1 MAIYRNIQM
10 SFWTDTKIAD
20 EFTSGEKY
28 LYLYLMTNPHT
39 NLAGCYEISVRQ
51 IAYETGMTAQTV
63 KAMIGKLQNDHD
75 VIRYSGKTKEVLLL
89 NWSKYNWTASEK
101 LRKPLYGEIADVKD
115 DQFREYLTALFDGI
129 DTVSIPYTYG
139 SDTTVTDTDTVT
151 VSVKSEVNKVE
162 PRARTRES
170 QTAMFDRLITGR
182 AVTHDMQDKLRE
194 WIVYK
199 QERNEPYKETGMKSL
214 ITQAVN
220 NGAAY
225 GGKAVT
231 DAIDYSMASGY
242 KGIVW
247 DRVGKS
253 PPKSNKFLNENRRN
267 YDYDDLERALLAS
280 N

>member
-1 MAIYRNIQM
+1 MKDSFVFYTEYRNAI
-10 SFWTDTKIAD
+10 
-20 EFTSGEKY
+20 EH
-28 LYLYLMTNPHT
+28 MTNEQAGLFLKML
-39 NLAGCYEISVRQ
+39 LAYMDGDGVEAWRDDDPVVWMFFMTIKPRLDRDLVKWE
-51 IAYETGMTAQTV
+51 ETVEKRKEAGRKGGQASASKRKQSQANVSKSKQTQ
-63 KAMIGKLQNDHD
+63 ANQ
-75 VIRYSGKTKEVLLL
+75 
-89 NWSKYNWTASEK
+89 A
-101 LRKPLYGEIADVKD
+101 
-115 DQFREYLTALFDGI
+115 
-129 DTVSIPYTYG
+129 VS
-139 SDTTVTDTDTVT
+139 DCVTDCVY
-151 VSVKSEVNKVE
+151 VSPKGDNNA
-162 PRARTRES
+162 RARTRES
-170 QTAMFDRLITGR
+170 QTDMFDRLITGR

>member
-1 MAIYRNIQM
+1 
-10 SFWTDTKIAD
+10 
-20 EFTSGEKY
+20 
-28 LYLYLMTNPHT
+28 
-39 NLAGCYEISVRQ
+39 
-51 IAYETGMTAQTV
+51 
-63 KAMIGKLQNDHD
+63 
-75 VIRYSGKTKEVLLL
+75 
-89 NWSKYNWTASEK
+89 
-101 LRKPLYGEIADVKD
+101 
-115 DQFREYLTALFDGI
+115 
-129 DTVSIPYTYG
+129 
-139 SDTTVTDTDTVT
+139 
-151 VSVKSEVNKVE
+151 
-162 PRARTRES
+162 
-170 QTAMFDRLITGR
+170 MFDRLITGR
-182 AVTHDMQDKLRE
+182 AVTHEMQDKLRE

-253 PPKSNKFLNENRRN
+253 TPKSNKFLNENRRE
-267 YDYDDLERALLAS
+267 YDYNDLERALIAS